1 MTTTSQP
8 LLDRAQGVLDGTVHV
23 PEGVVVR
30 AAAFLAR
37 HAFEDAMTALC
48 RASGVAIDRAS
59 MRSKVIVT
67 RMLHGNETGDRAAV
81 AWAGLCR
88 ACHHHAYELVPA
100 ADEVSRWLGLV
111 ADLIPSDAQIEA
123 GGGEASSMR

>member
-1 MTTTSQP
+1 MTATSQP

-37 HAFEDAMTALC
+37 QAFEDAMTALC
-48 RASGVAIDRAS
+48 RAGGVTIDRAS

-67 RMLHGNETGDRAAV
+67 RMLHGDETGDRAAL
-81 AWAGLCR
+81 AWAGLCQ
-88 ACHHHAYELVPA
+88 ACHQHAYEVAPTV
-100 ADEVSRWLGLV
+100 DEVSRWLGLV
-111 ADLIPSDAQIEA
+111 ADLIA
-123 GGGEASSMR
+123 